1 MIKWECSFNI
11 PEASVQVA
19 TALVK
24 ITSFETNGIDTSA
37 IIQIFDETETTILKE
52 YVRVFA
58 QSFNSETEIYSE
70 LLKEY
75 QPGILI

>member
-1 MIKWECSFNI
+1 MIKWECAFNI

-37 IIQIFDETETTILKE
+37 IIQIFDEIETTIIKE